1 MLVRNEKIIKEKMKQ
16 YILPGIML
24 TAALQIGNIVDT
36 MLVGKLLGSDAMSA
50 VKIGMAVDN
59 IVELPGYVLGVG
71 GSVAAGIF
79 IGNQEIDKAK
89 RIFSSTLFI
98 TVLLGVFFALLSFG
112 SGVYADWLCGGS
124 SLVHDAE
131 RFILVTMLIA
141 PVFAIALPMINF
153 LAVDNCPGL
162 ASAYVITA
170 NVINLTMDYVLLKY
184 TSLGTAGAA
193 LSTGLGY
200 GLALLLLII
209 YVKSKKR
216 MLSFVNPLNE
226 LKSSIMSAIKAGIP
240 TLLYM
245 IFLTIKDI
253 LLNSMI
259 LRLVGEAAM
268 VIYTVCFNAGL
279 CVQLVAGGIVGLL
292 SNMGSVLYGKR
303 DFFGIKKLIL
313 YLSSYSYIVLAVFM
327 VLMLGKPEMF
337 LNLFGVT
344 EPEILSPAMLAL
356 RIFTISLPFYL
367 WNHFMMTYYQST
379 DKTVLSSLITS
390 LQTCVALVPLAF
402 ILIYESDNL
411 GINPINA
418 MALSFV
424 LNEVVTLLVTYFY
437 QKFHYKNQ
445 NYFMLPKQDDNT
457 LEFTVNNKKEQID
470 EALDTIIEFC
480 ERKSISNNISN
491 RLQHVL
497 DEILYNIFTFGK
509 AVNTDVC
516 VNLTGDL
523 IYMRLTDD
531 GKASNPLEYEEVK
544 ADDQIFGIK
553 IIKNYSKNIEYLRVI
568 DLNFTV
574 IEINT
579 DSILKTVKS

>member
-1 MLVRNEKIIKEKMKQ
+1 MLVRNENIIKEKMKQ
-16 YILPGIML
+16 YLLPGVML

-59 IVELPGYVLGVG
+59 IVEIPGYVLGVG
-71 GSVAAGIF
+71 GSVAAGIY

-98 TVLLGVFFALLSFG
+98 TVLFGLFFALLSFG
-112 SGVYADWLCGGS
+112 SGTYAEWLCGGS

-131 RFILVTMLIA
+131 RFIFVTLLIA
-141 PVFAIALPMINF
+141 PVFAIALPIINF
-153 LAVDNCPGL
+153 LAVDNCPSL
-162 ASAYVITA
+162 ASSYVITA

-200 GLALLLLII
+200 GLALLLVIFYI
-209 YVKSKKR
+209 KSKKR
-216 MLSFVNPLNE
+216 MLSLVNPVIE

-259 LRLVGEAAM
+259 LKLIGEAAM

-279 CVQLVAGGIVGLL
+279 CVQLIAGGIVGLL
-292 SNMGSVLYGKR
+292 SNMGSVLYGKK
-303 DFFGIKKLIL
+303 DFFGIKRLIA
-313 YLSSYSYIVLAVFM
+313 YLSSYSYIVLGVFM
-327 VLMLGKPEMF
+327 VLMLGKPGMF
-337 LNLFGVT
+337 LDLFGVT
-344 EPEILSPAMLAL
+344 EPEIVSPAILAL
-356 RIFTISLPFYL
+356 RIFSFSLPFYL

-390 LQTCVALVPLAF
+390 LQTCVALVPTAY
-402 ILIYESDNL
+402 IIIKESGNL
-411 GINPINA
+411 GISPINA
-418 MALSFV
+418 MALAFI
-424 LNEVVTLLVTYFY
+424 LNEIITLFVTYLF
-437 QKFHYKNQ
+437 QKTKYKDQ
-445 NYFMLPKQDDNT
+445 NYFMLPEQDANT
-457 LEFTVNNKKEQID
+457 LEFTVRNKKEEMD

-480 ERKSISNNISN
+480 EHKNISKDITN
-491 RLQHVL
+491 RLNHVL
-497 DEILYNIFTFGK
+497 DEILYNIFTFGH
-509 AVNTDVC
+509 AANTDVC

-523 IYMRLTDD
+523 IYMRLTDN
-531 GKASNPLEYEEVK
+531 GKPSNPLEYEEAQ

-553 IIKNYSKNIEYLRVI
+553 IIKQYSKKIEYLRVI

-574 IEINT
+574 VEINT
-579 DSILKTVKS
+579 DSILKDI